1 MPYLGALGGSK
12 KPAEEAREQQVL
24 TVPKMECTDG
34 PFQSAGPQGL
44 WPDRSS
50 DIPFPTDSTPR
61 VLPKERLS
69 GLSGKLTAPVWGS
82 NEPGS
87 CGVLGG
93 YMEMGPR
100 VHGWRKRVLLL
111 QADTLSLDYV
121 NISLS
126 PLRSM
131 YKR

>member
-1 MPYLGALGGSK
+1 M
-12 KPAEEAREQQVL
+12 L

-61 VLPKERLS
+61 VLPKKRLS
-69 GLSGKLTAPVWGS
+69 GLSGKLTAPVRGS

-87 CGVLGG
+87 CRGAWRIYGNSLNGAK
-93 YMEMGPR
+93 GPWLEEESAAAT
-100 VHGWRKRVLLL
+100 G
-111 QADTLSLDYV
+111 
-121 NISLS
+121 
-126 PLRSM
+126 
-131 YKR
+131 